1 MTVQPPYSIEQLRA
15 MLDHKVS
22 VTTPMGTGYGM
33 LRAVDEERVTISL
46 EWAIG
51 ELHDT
56 LEIDDIQEIK
66 PYDAG

>member
-1 MTVQPPYSIEQLRA
+1 